1 MSNSRSFRR
10 SLKAGSHVRSSGPEQ
25 PRQPGRYSKGHVPWN
40 KGLALTT
47 TPTIGT
53 IRRWCEE
60 CAAEGWIERK
70 GVKRTG
76 KPGRPAVIWGLTK
89 AGWER
94 AAVNPAA
101 PPEVRKM
108 EWEHRRRVENA
119 RKRRGMQRH
128 ARRLQAAQKK
138 AAKTGRDLT
147 VLTSAYEEEK
157 ARLLTA
163 EIIIRAT
170 RAMIDS
176 DGDASVLLPE
186 ERDALL
192 ETGCAVEKDGQLLA
206 AEDWLEAFRR
216 IIQMEPETQNEP
228 ARPPR

>member
-10 SLKAGSHVRSSGPEQ
+10 SLKQAGHVRPSGQ
-25 PRQPGRYSKGHVPWN
+25 VQHPGQSGKYAKGHVPWN
-40 KGLALTT
+40 RGLALTT

-53 IRRWCEE
+53 VRRWCEA

-70 GVKRTG
+70 GVERTG

-89 AGWER
+89 AGWDR
-94 AAVNPAA
+94 AKVNPAA

-108 EWEHRRRVENA
+108 EWERSRRVEIA
-119 RKRRGMQRH
+119 RKQRGTQRLR
-128 ARRLQAAQKK
+128 RRLRAAQDK
-138 AAKTGRDLT
+138 ADRSGRRLT
-147 VLTSAYEEEK
+147 VAEDAFRRAEEEAEEAR

-170 RAMIDS
+170 KAMIDS

-192 ETGCAVEKDGQLLA
+192 ETGCAIEQDGRLLA
-206 AEDWLEAFRR
+206 SQEWLEAYSR
-216 IIQMEPETQNEP
+216 IME
-228 ARPPR
+228 AA